1 MSETNLQSKIKE
13 LKELTRMSEE
23 LQHEI
28 GAIKDII

>member
-28 GAIKDII
+28 DAIKDII